1 MTLRPLSKD
10 VLRVVPVHP
19 EPTPAVSDVSG
30 VASEM
35 SIDVPEGSVTLATR
49 WLDAVLAPFWAT
61 C

>member
-1 MTLRPLSKD
+1 
-10 VLRVVPVHP
+10 
-19 EPTPAVSDVSG
+19 